1 MIHDI
6 SVYRS
11 YTLFTQNV
19 YKKYATNGRNETC
32 NIRKSHINK
41 FEKKNNENDNKY
53 ANRCSYIVQTYL
65 MKYTIHST
73 NCRTKMIPFMWR

>member
-11 YTLFTQNV
+11 YTSFTQNL

-32 NIRKSHINK
+32 SIRKSHINK
-41 FEKKNNENDNKY
+41 FEKNNENDNKY
-53 ANRCSYIVQTYL
+53 ANRCSYIAQTYL